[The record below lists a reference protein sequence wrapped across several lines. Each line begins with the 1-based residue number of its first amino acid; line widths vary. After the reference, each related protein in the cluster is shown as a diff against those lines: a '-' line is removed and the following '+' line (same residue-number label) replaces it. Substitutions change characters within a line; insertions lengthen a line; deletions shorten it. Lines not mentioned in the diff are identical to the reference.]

1 MTKIIQNPDRII
13 NAFVSSFGEDNRD
26 LIEQAFS
33 RYISDAVIA
42 VTAEDII
49 EQVIAWANSQENFH
63 AAWIEPE
70 DEDRDRFNFITGF
83 LEAKLNITE
92 VMSEIERK
100 GNLSDVPNSISV
112 WRLGIVWRLHV
123 HRCRA
128 CCAAS
133 LMVLGLVGCRRGVPL
148 ALPSGLG

>member
-13 NAFVSSFGEDNRD
+13 NAFVSSFGEGNRD

-100 GNLSDVPNSISV
+100 GNLSDGYSGDTIDGALKRVHGEF
-112 WRLGIVWRLHV
+112 RLLELVLD
-123 HRCRA
+123 
-128 CCAAS
+128 AANQYD
-133 LMVLGLVGCRRGVPL
+133 LYLEQDN
-148 ALPSGLG
+148 A

>member
-1 MTKIIQNPDRII
+1 MTQIIAEPQRII

-100 GNLSDVPNSISV
+100 GNLSDGYSGDTIDGALKRVHGEF
-112 WRLGIVWRLHV
+112 RLLELVLD
-123 HRCRA
+123 
-128 CCAAS
+128 AANQYD
-133 LMVLGLVGCRRGVPL
+133 LYLEQDN
-148 ALPSGLG
+148 A

>member
-1 MTKIIQNPDRII
+1 MSKIIADPHRII

-70 DEDRDRFNFITGF
+70 DEDRDRFNFITRF

-100 GNLSDVPNSISV
+100 GNLSDGYSGDTIDGALKRVHGEF
-112 WRLGIVWRLHV
+112 RLLELVLD
-123 HRCRA
+123 
-128 CCAAS
+128 AANQYD
-133 LMVLGLVGCRRGVPL
+133 LYLEQDN
-148 ALPSGLG
+148 A